1 MIFTKQTVSL
11 LAGIVLFWSGGA
23 QAADS
28 LQLTN
33 EVFQEIEVKGAD
45 GKVEKKMVPA
55 AKVVPGTEVLYVI
68 TYKNIGKKTAD
79 NVAITNPVPKELEY
93 INEPKGKTEAAPEL
107 SVDGGKNY
115 GELSHLKMTGPDG
128 KSREARASDV
138 THLRWHLGSAVNPGE
153 KGTVSFHARLK

>member
-1 MIFTKQTVSL
+1 MVFKKHTASI
-11 LAGIVLFWSGGA
+11 LAGIIILWSGGS

-33 EVFQEIEVKGAD
+33 EVFQEIELKGAD
-45 GKVEKKMVPA
+45 GKIEKKMVPA

-68 TYKNIGKKTAD
+68 TYKNISDKPAD
-79 NVAITNPVPKELEY
+79 QVAITNPVLKELEY
-93 INEPKGKTEAAPEL
+93 FNEPKDQTKTVPEL

-115 GELSHLKMTGPDG
+115 GELSRLKVTGSDG
-128 KSREARASDV
+128 KIRAAQASDV
-138 THLRWHLGSAVNPGE
+138 THLRWRLRSAVKPGE